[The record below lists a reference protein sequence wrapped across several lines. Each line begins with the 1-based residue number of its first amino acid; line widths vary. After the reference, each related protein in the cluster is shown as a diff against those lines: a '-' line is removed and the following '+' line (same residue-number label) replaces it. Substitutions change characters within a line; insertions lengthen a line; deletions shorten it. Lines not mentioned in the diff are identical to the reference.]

1 MALRLLPGLKR
12 SLSPAWPI
20 AARFTSTLTATAGE
34 NSLAIPSLNTSFS
47 YQWLRDSCQCPS
59 CVHPSTRQ
67 KLHRTSDIPYNVAPA
82 KEGVRAGQDGV
93 HIKWTSGHTS
103 FYPSAFLE
111 RYASSERLNT
121 FHKDVH
127 KQSWNAKSISQSSDL
142 FLSYG
147 SLRSDVGLL
156 DAITQLSKYGLL
168 FLTGVPNTETSDER
182 CEVRRVADTFGQL
195 RSTFYGETWD
205 VKNIVNSRNIAYT
218 NLFLGLHTDLS
229 YFEHPPR
236 YQILHCIRNRVKG
249 GTSIFVDSLHAAK
262 ALRQIDPTAFSILSS
277 TPVSFHYINDGHHL
291 HYNHPTIQH
300 SPLGNEISYINY
312 SPPFQAPLPR
322 DTPPGFYTALERFSN
337 LMEGP
342 EARFE
347 YTLKEGDVVIFD
359 NRRVLHARTAF
370 MEAEEG
376 AGGEETNR
384 WLKGC
389 YFEADR
395 MADRGRILREK
406 LESVAL

>member
-1 MALRLLPGLKR
+1 M
-12 SLSPAWPI
+12 SPAWPI
-20 AARFTSTLTATAGE
+20 AARFTSTLTTTAGE

-103 FYPSAFLE
+103 FYPSTFLE

-127 KQSWNAKSISQSSDL
+127 KQSWDAKLISQSSDL

-168 FLTGVPNTETSDER
+168 FLSGVPNTETSDER

-229 YFEHPPR
+229 YVPLPFLR
-236 YQILHCIRNRVKG
+236 VGTVSIRFITSVPHTVLSNSFLRFACPCLANFSAAYHL
-249 GTSIFVDSLHAAK
+249 GTSNIRHGIKSSTVFATGSREAH
-262 ALRQIDPTAFSILSS
+262 PSSSILSMQQK
-277 TPVSFHYINDGHHL
+277 L
-291 HYNHPTIQH
+291 
-300 SPLGNEISYINY
+300 
-312 SPPFQAPLPR
+312 
-322 DTPPGFYTALERFSN
+322 
-337 LMEGP
+337 
-342 EARFE
+342 
-347 YTLKEGDVVIFD
+347 FD
-359 NRRVLHARTAF
+359 RLTQLLSR
-370 MEAEEG
+370 
-376 AGGEETNR
+376 
-384 WLKGC
+384 
-389 YFEADR
+389 
-395 MADRGRILREK
+395 
-406 LESVAL
+406 S